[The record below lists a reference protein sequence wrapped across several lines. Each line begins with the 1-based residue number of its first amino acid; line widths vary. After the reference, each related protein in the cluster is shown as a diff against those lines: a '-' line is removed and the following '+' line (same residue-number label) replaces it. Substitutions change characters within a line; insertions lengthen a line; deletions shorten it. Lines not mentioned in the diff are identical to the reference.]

1 MKNCLYE
8 NNNSKPKR
16 LYSNIKNKQVD
27 NFLVGPLKDNGKVYI
42 EGEDKARILNSHFAS
57 VFSTDKGEIP
67 LIQTQYANSSI
78 SNIDISTEGI
88 IKLLNQ
94 SNPKKPVDQI
104 TSVQDYLKKHHQK

>member
-1 MKNCLYE
+1 M
-8 NNNSKPKR
+8 
-16 LYSNIKNKQVD
+16 
-27 NFLVGPLKDNGKVYI
+27 
-42 EGEDKARILNSHFAS
+42 
-57 VFSTDKGEIP
+57 FSTDKGEIP

-94 SNPKKPVDQI
+94 LNPKKPVDQI